1 METKQND
8 DINKLQN
15 NYSLDTYINGAI
27 TKRT

>member
-15 NYSLDTYINGAI
+15 ESSLDTYINGAI